1 MYLQKGYGY
10 AFCPL
15 FPSLQG
21 NEVLNGLTAKQYE
34 LVIKLLENAILST
47 DLAIYFKYVKVALLV
62 SNFGTHFYCL
72 TESITP
78 FTL

>member
-1 MYLQKGYGY
+1 M
-10 AFCPL
+10 
-15 FPSLQG
+15 
-21 NEVLNGLTAKQYE
+21 LNGLTAKQYE

-72 TESITP
+72 IESITP